1 MVEDSV
7 VHRKFTLTIPKR
19 IRKKLNLREGM
30 EIQWRV
36 EDNKI
41 IIEPKTFR
49 SLHGRFEGAARYGTE
64 RDKEEVEKVFLK
76 KVGEDEQ
83 KTH

>member
-7 VHRKFTLTIPKR
+7 VHRKFTLTIPKS
-19 IRKKLNLREGM
+19 IRKELNLREGM
-30 EIQWRV
+30 EIRWHV

-49 SLHGRFEGAARYGTE
+49 NLHGRFEGAARYATE
-64 RDKEEVEKVFLK
+64 REKEEVEKVFLE
-76 KVGEDEQ
+76 KVEKDE
-83 KTH
+83 